1 MKAWGLWL
9 LAALVPFLLTKNPF
23 YLLIAILIVGLDYAV
38 LCPTSTTGRQWGMV
52 LQLGLVLAL
61 FSVGFNVLFVNVGAT
76 RLLTLPMLSLTL
88 GGALIQIGG
97 AVTLESLVYGLAQA
111 LGLVGILVALATFN
125 VLADHYELLRSAPR
139 FLYQSAIVLSIAVT
153 FVPQMMA
160 AQAEIREAQALRGH
174 RFRTLRDLPPLFIAL
189 LAEGLERSITLA
201 ESMSARG
208 FGGHHGRAGRS
219 GVALQAII
227 ALGLFTLICG
237 AFALAYLRASA
248 IGALILAV
256 GAGMLAAALWSV
268 GQRVKRSRYRRGG
281 WRTRDM
287 VLAAGSLLAMA
298 ALLGLWAL
306 QPSTFIFYPYP
317 RLEWPSIQLPVVA
330 ACLLLAIPAAAAVA
344 REVPAHD

>member
-1 MKAWGLWL
+1 
-9 LAALVPFLLTKNPF
+9 
-23 YLLIAILIVGLDYAV
+23 
-38 LCPTSTTGRQWGMV
+38 
-52 LQLGLVLAL
+52 
-61 FSVGFNVLFVNVGAT
+61 
-76 RLLTLPMLSLTL
+76 
-88 GGALIQIGG
+88 
-97 AVTLESLVYGLAQA
+97 
-111 LGLVGILVALATFN
+111 
-125 VLADHYELLRSAPR
+125 
-139 FLYQSAIVLSIAVT
+139 
-153 FVPQMMA
+153 
-160 AQAEIREAQALRGH
+160 
-174 RFRTLRDLPPLFIAL
+174 
-189 LAEGLERSITLA
+189 
-201 ESMSARG
+201 MSARG
-208 FGGHHGRAGRS
+208 FGGHPGRAGRS